1 MTAPIIID
9 TARGPIQCQ
18 VSGAGVAF
26 LAVHGGMAGHD
37 QSALLARALLADPSG
52 HRVVAVSRPG
62 YLGTPLSAGQN
73 PEDQADALAALLD
86 RLGIDTAIVAAV
98 SAGGP
103 SALHFAIRHPARCR
117 ALILVS
123 ACTGR
128 LETPPPILKRLRV
141 MGWLARLPLLP
152 AFLRWRARRDP
163 AAAASRAI
171 PDPILRA
178 RTMADPTAGPLLR
191 ALQAGVFDHLADRL
205 PGTIND
211 IARFGSPGAIA
222 FDRITAPTLVVH
234 GQADNI
240 VPPAHGEAAAHGI
253 PGAEHL
259 AIAGAG
265 HVALFTHLAAVRDKA
280 ARYLAASPPEAA
292 LERAASPSQ
301 F

>member
-1 MTAPIIID
+1 MTAPITVD

-18 VSGAGVAF
+18 VSGAGTVL
-26 LAVHGGMAGHD
+26 LALHGGMGGHD

-62 YLGTPLSAGQN
+62 YLGTPLSVGQS
-73 PEDQADALAALLD
+73 PEEQADALAALLD
-86 RLGIDTAIVAAV
+86 RLGIEAATVAAV

-128 LETPPPILKRLRV
+128 LETPPAILKRLRV
-141 MGWLARLPLLP
+141 MQRLARLPLLP
-152 AFLRWRARRDP
+152 ALLRWRARRDP
-163 AAAASRAI
+163 EAAASRAI
-171 PDPILRA
+171 PDPALRA

-191 ALQAGVFDHLADRL
+191 ALQAGVFEHLADRL
-205 PGTIND
+205 PGTVND

-222 FDRITAPTLVVH
+222 FDRITAPTLVIH
-234 GQADNI
+234 GQADNV
-240 VPPAHGEAAAHGI
+240 VPPAHGEAAARGI

-265 HVALFTHLAAVRDKA
+265 HVALFTYLAAVREKA
-280 ARYLAASPPEAA
+280 APYLAALPRAGT
-292 LERAASPSQ
+292 LERAVPPS
-301 F
+301 